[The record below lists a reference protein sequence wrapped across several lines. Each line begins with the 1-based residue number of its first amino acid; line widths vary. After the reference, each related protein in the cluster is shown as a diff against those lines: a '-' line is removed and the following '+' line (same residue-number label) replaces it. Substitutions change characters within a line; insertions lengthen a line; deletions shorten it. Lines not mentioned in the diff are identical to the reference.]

1 MHPARN
7 THEAPIEAA
16 AVLPDERNAA
26 SPPKLALV
34 EQTTT
39 LRILV
44 IEDDALIGML
54 LGDMLEVMGHEVCA
68 IEATEVG
75 SVAAAAR
82 CAPNMMIVDANL
94 QEGSGLSAVDQILRK
109 GFVPHV
115 FVTGDLR
122 GVSKL
127 RPDAVVIAK
136 PFTEATLSQAMARAR
151 RTG

>member
-7 THEAPIEAA
+7 THQAPIEPA

-44 IEDDALIGML
+44 VEDDALIGML

>member
-1 MHPARN
+1 MKRQSKPRRFYRMSETRHPHRN
-7 THEAPIEAA
+7 WRLSNKP
-16 AVLPDERNAA
+16 LLL
-26 SPPKLALV
+26 SYLV
-34 EQTTT
+34 
-39 LRILV
+39 V
-44 IEDDALIGML
+44 EDDALIGML
-54 LGDMLEVMGHEVCA
+54 LGDMLEVMGREVCA
-68 IEATEVG
+68 IEATEL
-75 SVAAAAR
+75 SRKCAAAR

>member
-7 THEAPIEAA
+7 THEAPIEAT

-26 SPPKLALV
+26 SLPKLALV

-44 IEDDALIGML
+44 VEDDALIGML

-122 GVSKL
+122 GVSRL

-136 PFTEATLSQAMARAR
+136 PFTEATLSQAIARAR